1 MSVRTDVVNL
11 IVNVGGDKAQNELNK
26 LRKTSAELNAE
37 MKGLNKNTTEYKQK
51 AAQLKDVENQM
62 VGLRKQI
69 GLTALS
75 QKELTAELNRLKQLK
90 NIAVPQ
96 SEEFKR
102 LQKEID
108 AVTHRLGDVKSGM
121 FGFKSTLNSIGKEV
135 KQFGMLAIGYLGF
148 EFVTDSFKK
157 IIANGGKVS
166 DQMADLQR
174 VTGMT
179 GQEAKNLNTQL
190 LALNSRTSGDGL
202 RSIAIIAGKLGV
214 AKDDLLAFTKA
225 VDMLVISLGDEL
237 GDADQIT
244 SQLGKILNVFDGK
257 VTGENIT
264 ELGNAMVVLANNGVA
279 TGSFIADF
287 AQRVSGIAK
296 ASDMSLGATVGLAA
310 GFEEL
315 GLRSESSSTA
325 LQKLLS
331 TIAGDIPK
339 AAKIAGM
346 PLAEFNKLFSEQP
359 QEALIKYAEG
369 LVKNKT
375 SFAEITAGFKDAGEE
390 GARVVQTLQAI
401 GQRGE
406 FLREKITLGSDA
418 LKESTAITNAFNL
431 KNETLGATLD
441 KIGKKM
447 ASTFTSSA
455 FLSGLKSMV
464 DMFANLIG
472 ATNSEN
478 DALQRFNEHAKIV
491 EGLEKNMVPLINRI
505 DELNSITN
513 KSTIEQDELKKAI
526 NLVAQQIPS
535 AITQFDAYG
544 NAINV
549 STDKARAFIELQK
562 KMLKIENEEVI
573 EKRKKELRDA
583 QYEHAQIQKT
593 LNVAESNLRQAESDY
608 EFYKNDKAIRE
619 IKRQTKNLV
628 DQQSK
633 LKEIQEKI
641 DGLNG
646 IIAKKS
652 GSNLDSLLT
661 TDTTGTPTIPT
672 ETLSEKEIE
681 AAAKKAARAQERAD
695 NQRLAKL
702 KSLNDKIIDL
712 KNDLKLALL
721 TDDEKEVERIKIKY
735 EKLISE
741 AVGYASHI
749 VQLKALEQEELK
761 NVEVLSYRKREEEL
775 QKYIDN
781 LNKKWAEAD
790 EKADDKKEKGTLAR
804 TLAYFKKLIA
814 TNEKNAQDETKRI
827 EQNELDK
834 TKLKIQALEQFMN
847 QVIGMLSQAAN
858 YADAVEN
865 AELQKYLDANE
876 QKKKSFDALLNSK
889 RISQTEHDKR
899 IAELDKKNEERKRE
913 IDIKQFKR
921 RQAIAYVSAI
931 INAAE
936 GVTKIWATYGA
947 MPYVAAALTAVQAI
961 VTGLEIATIS
971 KQKPP
976 TGRKGLVVQ
985 GPSHEAGGI
994 DMIDKSSGSTLANI
1008 EGGEP
1013 VMVLSKNTYGNNKDV
1028 IDNLIYNSNH
1038 RNGAPIAPRWLTSTP
1053 SINPSLI
1060 PQMARGGVVSS
1071 TANQMQASY
1080 GNIEQLMATML
1091 ANQQAQTNLLS
1102 QWPTR
1107 IKADVV
1113 LQEFKEAETLL
1124 SDIKKESGLNQS

>member
-257 VTGENIT
+257 VTGKNIT

-369 LVKNKT
+369 LVKNKK
-375 SFAEITAGFKDAGEE
+375 SFSEITAGFKDAGEE

-401 GQRGE
+401 GQRGD
-406 FLREKITLGSDA
+406 FLRQKITLGSDA

-441 KIGKKM
+441 KIGKKI
-447 ASTFTSSA
+447 ASA
-455 FLSGLKSMV
+455 FSSSSFLSNIKSM
-464 DMFANLIG
+464 ANGLAWLVG
-472 ATNSEN
+472 ATDKASESLADFYGQQSMVN
-478 DALQRFNEHAKIV
+478 D
-491 EGLEKNMVPLINRI
+491 LEKSMVPLISRYE
-505 DELNSITN
+505 ELNGKATQLGGITN
-513 KSTIEQDELKKAI
+513 LSTAEQVELNKAI
-526 NLVAQQIPS
+526 QTIANGIPY
-535 AITQFDAYG
+535 AITQFDKYG
-544 NAINV
+544 NVIGI
-549 STDKARAFIELQK
+549 STQKAREFIE
-562 KMLKIENEEVI
+562 
-573 EKRKKELRDA
+573 
-583 QYEHAQIQKT
+583 IQQ
-593 LNVAESNLRQAESDY
+593 L
-608 EFYKNDKAIRE
+608 I
-619 IKRQTKNLV
+619 
-628 DQQSK
+628 
-633 LKEIQEKI
+633 LKEKNRETIDDQKQTLATLEKQLKTSVMQFEQVQRAGANYGVNNTI
-641 DGLNG
+641 TKGIEELSGKVATLKQRIMGVKGL
-646 IIAKKS
+646 IAELS
-652 GSNLDSLLT
+652 GDKLSDALKPK
-661 TDTTGTPTIPT
+661 TDTTGTATTPT
-672 ETLSEKEIE
+672 ETLSETEIE
-681 AAAKKAARAQERAD
+681 AAAKKAARAQDRAND
-695 NQRLAKL
+695 QCLAKL

-749 VQLKALEQEELK
+749 VELKALEQEELK

-781 LNKKWAEAD
+781 LNNKWAEAD
-790 EKADDKKEKGTLAR
+790 KKTADDNAKGTLAR

-834 TKLKIQALEQFMN
+834 TQLKIQALEQFMN

-865 AELQKYLDANE
+865 AELQKYLNANE
-876 QKKKSFDALLNSK
+876 QKKKSFDQLLNSK

-994 DMIDKSSGSTLANI
+994 DMVDKSSGSTLANI